1 MRYWYLKGGDV
12 LGPLSAQEIA
22 QDSDFS
28 AEVLVCPEP
37 NSGDETFWKIPS
49 MYAED
54 FAPFIKEEPV
64 VKAKPVVKDVPT
76 AAARPAVSVQAPVVA
91 QPVAVAKP
99 AVIAEHKEPLES
111 AEYAALAAVSPEE
124 TIHTQ
129 SPLNAPLENNL
140 LEELPAKAV
149 LATEEPKAEVKET
162 VKEEPKAEVKEEPK
176 AEIKKTEEK
185 PHPADPLIAVIENQK
200 PLQSFREEDFT
211 LVSPVKSAAKPAQTT
226 AKESDKEGT
235 IFRQKQEHAAPVIL
249 KSAPVV
255 ALQKAKPAPIAK
267 QEPAAEMPTE
277 NPVKTPLP
285 VETFGAGSGVV
296 HIKQDGEEVPT
307 PEEALKNKASSKE
320 KSFFSSMAE
329 EKPVN
334 HSAEEADAPFP
345 FGGEMKTA
353 EVSEL
358 IKEEPSSPFLQVKE
372 QKPRAAV
379 QAEQEEEP
387 LIPSSAGDRV
397 AGGIMPTTNGKII
410 SSSDGRLEDK
420 KPKNDVIYLL
430 VISMFLFTGIAL
442 FMTFFGNKKEDKKP
456 ALPAAQTQKEE
467 QTAKPVLQ
475 GLEEGVASPEAQ
487 QPAAPVK
494 TADIAHENGAI
505 VQQDAEQGKA
515 KAQEI
520 VKKYLLDES
529 RGTIADFLN
538 KNYGGGM
545 YQTAWSS
552 SPLYA
557 DTYVVDFTASKVRA
571 EPIVYLFRVDI
582 KKGVVTGGLNGI
594 TMDLLAVK

>member
-22 QDSDFS
+22 QDGDFS

-54 FAPFIKEEPV
+54 FAPFIKQEPV
-64 VKAKPVVKDVPT
+64 VKAKPVAKDINT
-76 AAARPAVSVQAPVVA
+76 AAVVTPAKAEVA
-91 QPVAVAKP
+91 IPVAAQVAVT
-99 AVIAEHKEPLES
+99 AHKEPSES

-149 LATEEPKAEVKET
+149 LA
-162 VKEEPKAEVKEEPK
+162 KEEPKAEKKEDAKAEPKAEIKEEPK
-176 AEIKKTEEK
+176 AEINKTEEK
-185 PHPADPLIAVIENQK
+185 PHPADHLIAAIENQK

-211 LVSPVKSAAKPAQTT
+211 LVSPAKTTAKPVQT
-226 AKESDKEGT
+226 AVKESDKEGT

-249 KSAPVV
+249 KAAPVP
-255 ALQKAKPAPIAK
+255 LQKAKAASPSK
-267 QEPAAEMPTE
+267 QEVPSEALAES
-277 NPVKTPLP
+277 PVKTPLP
-285 VETFGAGSGVV
+285 VETFSSGSGVV
-296 HIKQDGEEVPT
+296 HIKQDGEEVPA
-307 PEEALKNKASSKE
+307 PDEALKNKASSKE

-334 HSAEEADAPFP
+334 HAAEETDAPFP

-358 IKEEPSSPFLQVKE
+358 IKEEPSSPFLQIKE
-372 QKPRAAV
+372 QKPRASV

-442 FMTFFGNKKEDKKP
+442 FMTFFGNKKEDKKT
-456 ALPAAQTQKEE
+456 ALPASQTQKEE

-475 GLEEGVASPEAQ
+475 GFEEGIASPEAQ
-487 QPAAPVK
+487 QPSAPVK

-529 RGTIADFLN
+529 RGTIADFLT